1 MVGMFVH
8 PLLTV
13 SGVGG
18 WGPGGGGG
26 GGGNSSSRVSSKD
39 EAHRK
44 IPPKGPNSPP

>member
-26 GGGNSSSRVSSKD
+26 EFKQQGF
-39 EAHRK
+39 
-44 IPPKGPNSPP
+44 I